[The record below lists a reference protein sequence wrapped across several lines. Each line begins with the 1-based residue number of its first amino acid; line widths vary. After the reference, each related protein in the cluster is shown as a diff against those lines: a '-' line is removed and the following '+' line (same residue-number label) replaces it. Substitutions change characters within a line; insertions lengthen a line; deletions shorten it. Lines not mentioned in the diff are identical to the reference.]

1 MTEHWSDAL
10 AAPPAAH
17 RDPQT
22 RVIHGTELVDPYH
35 WLREKDAPRVRAH
48 LEAENA
54 YTARVMRHTEPL
66 EEELYRR
73 LVERLQETDASVP
86 VRIDDYWYYRRTV
99 AGQQYSIRCR
109 KRGSLEAPEEVLL
122 DLNTLGEGSPGG
134 GQTGHFPGGGQ
145 TGHFPGGGQTGHFPG
160 GGQTGH
166 FQALGAFALS
176 PDHRLL
182 AYSLNDDGSE
192 RYTLR
197 VLDLE
202 SGKPVGEAIGNTSP
216 SVAWANDSRTFFYV
230 VRDAARRPF
239 QAYRHVLGRPITDD
253 ELVFHETDE
262 RFFVSLSKTRSRRF
276 IVLGAESNVTTEIHV
291 LDADHPADFRPLI
304 ERCQGVEV
312 DVDHRP
318 GAFYVLTNRDAVN
331 FKLMKMPD
339 GAQTEDSAPEDW
351 QEVIRHRRDVQLEA
365 VDCFRGHLVVRLR
378 RAGLRQL
385 RIVDLETGEEHEIA
399 FDEPAYTV
407 AAEDN
412 PEFDSQVLR
421 FAYSSLVTPR
431 SVFDYHMATRRRQLK
446 KRTQV
451 LGGFASE
458 RYASERIEARAADGA
473 RIPISLVYARGL
485 ERDGS
490 SPALLTAY
498 GSYGTC
504 NEPRFVASRLNLLER
519 GFVVAIAHVRGGGE
533 LGRTWY
539 QDGKLLAKKNTF
551 SDFIAVAEH
560 LISAGYTSS
569 ERLAIRGGS
578 AGGMLIGAVLN
589 QRPELFAAAIA
600 DVPFV
605 DVLNTMLDHSM
616 PLTVTELEEWGDP
629 RDQRFF
635 EYMRDYS
642 PYDNVAE
649 VRYPHLLITAGL
661 NDPRVQYWEP
671 AKWTARLRELGQGDR
686 RLLLKVDLDSGHGG
700 ASGRYDSLRQEAFR
714 QAFLLDS
721 APEATPATRLS
732 AHLR

>member
-1 MTEHWSDAL
+1 MTEYRPDAR
-10 AAPPAAH
+10 AAPPVARH
-17 RDPQT
+17 DPET

-35 WLREKDAPRVRAH
+35 WLRDREAPEVRAH
-48 LEAENA
+48 LEAENT

-66 EEELYRR
+66 QEELYRQ
-73 LVERLQETDASVP
+73 LVDRLQETDASVP
-86 VRIDDYWYYRRTV
+86 VRIDDYWYYSRTV
-99 AGQQYSIRCR
+99 EGQQYEVRCR
-109 KRGSLEAPEEVLL
+109 KRGSLDAPEEVLL

-134 GQTGHFPGGGQ
+134 GQTRRSPGGGQ
-145 TGHFPGGGQTGHFPG
+145 TKHFL
-160 GGQTGH
+160 
-166 FQALGAFALS
+166 ALGAFAVS

-192 RYTLR
+192 SFNLR

-202 SGKPVGEAIGNTSP
+202 SREVVGETIENTSP
-216 SVAWANDSRTFFYV
+216 SGVWANDSRTFFYTV
-230 VRDAARRPF
+230 CDAARRPF
-239 QAYRHVLGRPITDD
+239 KAYRHVLGRSPADD

-262 RFFVSLSKTRSRRF
+262 RFFMSLFKTRSRRF
-276 IVLGAESNVTTEIHV
+276 IGLSVESKVTTEIHV
-291 LDADHPADFRPLI
+291 LDADHPEADFRPLI
-304 ERCQGVEV
+304 ERRQGVEV
-312 DVDHRP
+312 DVDHHS
-318 GAFYVLTNRDAVN
+318 GAFYVLTNQNAVN
-331 FKLMKMPD
+331 FKLMKIRWRPSGATAPD
-339 GAQTEDSAPEDW
+339 GRRARGAQMEW
-351 QEVIRHRRDVQLEA
+351 QEVIPHRPDVQLETI
-365 VDCFRGHLVVRLR
+365 DCFRRHLVVRLR
-378 RAGLRQL
+378 RGGLRQL
-385 RIVDLETGEEHEIA
+385 RILDLETGEEHEIA

-407 AAEDN
+407 FAEDN
-412 PEFDSQVLR
+412 PEFDRHVLR
-421 FAYSSLVTPR
+421 LAYSSLVTPR
-431 SVFDYHMATRRRQLK
+431 SVFDYDMVTRRRELK

-451 LGGFASE
+451 LGGFDSE
-458 RYASERIEARAADGA
+458 DYACERIEARAADGS

-490 SPALLTAY
+490 NPALLTAY

-533 LGRTWY
+533 LGRAWY
-539 QDGKLLAKKNTF
+539 DDGKLLAKKNTF
-551 SDFIAVAEH
+551 SDFIAAAEH
-560 LISAGYTSS
+560 LVSQGYTSS

-578 AGGMLIGAVLN
+578 AGGLLIGAVLN
-589 QRPELFAAAIA
+589 QRPELFSVAVA

-629 RDQRFF
+629 RDRRYF
-635 EYMRDYS
+635 EYIHGYS
-642 PYDNVAE
+642 PYENVAE

-671 AKWTARLRELGQGDR
+671 AKWIARLRERGKGGR

-721 APEATPATRLS
+721 L
-732 AHLR
+732 H

>member
-1 MTEHWSDAL
+1 MTEHRPDVE
-10 AAPPAAH
+10 AAPPVAR

-22 RVIHGTELVDPYH
+22 RVIHGRELEDPYH
-35 WLREKDAPRVRAH
+35 WLRDRDAPEVRAH

-54 YTARVMRHTEPL
+54 YTEGVMRHTEPL
-66 EEELYRR
+66 QEELYRE
-73 LVERLQETDASVP
+73 LVERLQETDATVP

-99 AGQQYSIRCR
+99 EGQQYSIRCR
-109 KRGSLEAPEEVLL
+109 KRGSLDAPEEVLL
-122 DLNTLGEGSPGG
+122 DLNTLGGGSPGG
-134 GQTGHFPGGGQ
+134 GQTRHFL
-145 TGHFPGGGQTGHFPG
+145 
-160 GGQTGH
+160 
-166 FQALGAFALS
+166 ALGTYAVS

-192 RYTLR
+192 SFTLR

-202 SGKPVGEAIGNTSP
+202 SREPVGEAIANTSP
-216 SVAWANDSRTFFYV
+216 SFAWANDSRTFFYT
-230 VRDAARRPF
+230 VRDAARRPH
-239 QAYRHVLGRPITDD
+239 QVYRHVLGRPTTDD

-262 RFFVSLSKTRSRRF
+262 RFFVSLFRTRSRRF
-276 IVLGAESNVTTEIHV
+276 IILGTESNVTSEIHV
-291 LDADHPADFRPLI
+291 LDADHPEADFRPLI
-304 ERCQGVEV
+304 ERRQGVEV
-312 DVDHRP
+312 DVDHHHR
-318 GAFYVLTNRDAVN
+318 AFYVLTNRDAVN
-331 FKLMKMPD
+331 FKLVRV
-339 GAQTEDSAPEDW
+339 PEAAGEHGPPEEW
-351 QEVIRHRRDVQLEA
+351 QEVIPHRRDVQLEA
-365 VDCFRGHLVVRLR
+365 VDCFRRHLVVRLR
-378 RAGLRQL
+378 RGGLRQL
-385 RIVDLETGEEHEIA
+385 RVVNLETGEDHEIA

-421 FAYSSLVTPR
+421 FTYSSLVTPR
-431 SVFDYHMATRRRQLK
+431 SVYDYDMVTRRRQLK
-446 KRTQV
+446 KRIRV
-451 LGGFASE
+451 LGGFDSG
-458 RYASERIEARAADGA
+458 RYTSERIEARAADGA
-473 RIPISLVYARGL
+473 RIPISLVYDRQL

-490 SPALLTAY
+490 PPALLTAY

-539 QDGKLLAKKNTF
+539 DDGKLLAKKNTF
-551 SDFIAVAEH
+551 ADFIAAAEH

-569 ERLAIRGGS
+569 QRLAIRGGS
-578 AGGMLIGAVLN
+578 AGGLLIGAVLN
-589 QRPELFAAAIA
+589 QRPELTAAAIA

-629 RDQRFF
+629 RDERFF
-635 EYMRDYS
+635 EYIRDYS

-649 VRYPHLLITAGL
+649 VCYPHLLITAGL

-671 AKWTARLRELGQGDR
+671 AKWTARLRELGRGNR

-714 QAFLLDS
+714 QAFILDS
-721 APEATPATRLS
+721 LNAPKGVS
-732 AHLR
+732 